1 MPLSEHE
8 QRLLDQIERA
18 LYQEDPKFASTVR
31 ATDLR
36 THMRRRLR
44 RAALV
49 LALGFVLL
57 LTGVVS
63 KQYAVGIAGFVVMVG
78 ALLLA
83 MTSWK
88 RPRPAGTPDLHVA
101 GAPSAAAPR
110 ATAAAAQAPPS
121 GGSERPAV
129 AGAARGA
136 LEAPLGGARRRR
148 PLTHPVRRT
157 ARLPERGAASPGTSG
172 AGTRRR
178 LTEAAASPRLTS
190 RA

>member
-31 ATDLR
+31 QTDLR

-44 RAALV
+44 RAGLV

-57 LTGVVS
+57 LVGVVS
-63 KQYAVGIAGFVVMVG
+63 TQIAISVAGFVVMVA

-88 RPRPAGTPDLHVA
+88 RLGQ
-101 GAPSAAAPR
+101 G
-110 ATAAAAQAPPS
+110 S
-121 GGSERPAV
+121 GGADPGLRVVGGTERPARP
-129 AGAARGA
+129 GKSSGRPSKPGRTGKPSRPSSSGSITER
-136 LEAPLGGARRRR
+136 LEERWKRRWD
-148 PLTHPVRRT
+148 
-157 ARLPERGAASPGTSG
+157 ERGG
-172 AGTRRR
+172 R
-178 LTEAAASPRLTS
+178 
-190 RA
+190 

>member
-49 LALGFVLL
+49 LVLGFALL
-57 LTGVVS
+57 LTGVVTQ
-63 KQYAVGIAGFVVMVG
+63 QYVVGIAGFGVMVG

-88 RPRPAGTPDLHVA
+88 RMGQPGQPDLHVA
-101 GAPSAAAPR
+101 GGPERPR
-110 ATAAAAQAPPS
+110 TGKTGGGSRRVRPPS
-121 GGSERPAV
+121 SGSGGGGMMGRLEERWK
-129 AGAARGA
+129 
-136 LEAPLGGARRRR
+136 RRWE
-148 PLTHPVRRT
+148 
-157 ARLPERGAASPGTSG
+157 ERGGEG
-172 AGTRRR
+172 R
-178 LTEAAASPRLTS
+178 
-190 RA
+190 

>member
-49 LALGFVLL
+49 LVLGFALL
-57 LTGVVS
+57 LTGVVTQ
-63 KQYAVGIAGFVVMVG
+63 QYVVGIAGFGVMVG

-88 RPRPAGTPDLHVA
+88 RMGQPGPDLHVA
-101 GAPSAAAPR
+101 GGPERPRSSKSGSSGSRRVRPS
-110 ATAAAAQAPPS
+110 S
-121 GGSERPAV
+121 GGSGGGMMGRLEERWK
-129 AGAARGA
+129 
-136 LEAPLGGARRRR
+136 RRWE
-148 PLTHPVRRT
+148 
-157 ARLPERGAASPGTSG
+157 ERGGEG
-172 AGTRRR
+172 R
-178 LTEAAASPRLTS
+178 
-190 RA
+190 

>member
-1 MPLSEHE
+1 VPLSEHE

-49 LALGFVLL
+49 LALGFGLL
-57 LTGVVS
+57 MAGVVTQ
-63 KQYAVGIAGFVVMVG
+63 QYAIGIAGFVVMVG

-88 RPRPAGTPDLHVA
+88 RMGQPGQPDLHVA
-101 GAPSAAAPR
+101 GGPDRPR
-110 ATAAAAQAPPS
+110 SSRGGSGGSRRVRPPS
-121 GGSERPAV
+121 GGGSSGGMMGRLEERWK
-129 AGAARGA
+129 
-136 LEAPLGGARRRR
+136 RRWE
-148 PLTHPVRRT
+148 
-157 ARLPERGAASPGTSG
+157 ERGGEG
-172 AGTRRR
+172 R
-178 LTEAAASPRLTS
+178 
-190 RA
+190 

>member
-49 LALGFVLL
+49 LTLGFLLL
-57 LTGVVS
+57 LTGVVIS
-63 KQYAVGIAGFVVMVG
+63 TPAIGIAGFVVMVG

-83 MTSWK
+83 MSSWK
-88 RPRPAGTPDLHVA
+88 RLGQPGGSAGSGSANLSAAGSAPRAERSPRARSPKPGRPAGGGT
-101 GAPSAAAPR
+101 
-110 ATAAAAQAPPS
+110 
-121 GGSERPAV
+121 GGSFKDK
-129 AGAARGA
+129 
-136 LEAPLGGARRRR
+136 LEQRWKRRWE
-148 PLTHPVRRT
+148 
-157 ARLPERGAASPGTSG
+157 ERGGDG
-172 AGTRRR
+172 R
-178 LTEAAASPRLTS
+178 
-190 RA
+190 